1 MSHAIY
7 MRTDQ
12 APFNDVRVRRA
23 ISHAVNRQ
31 EIIDAVWIRG
41 EPIPAVS
48 RGLAE
53 WSPRIDE
60 LGAGARYYQ
69 YDPKEARRLLAEAGV
84 PKGFKTLLHTTNG
97 TGAGPAMV
105 DAAQLAQR
113 SLKEVGI
120 ETELKIE
127 EYGAYMA
134 TTYLGKTGQGVTG
147 LIHGDMSQ
155 FLLQLGGATLCAV
168 YAFGVTFVVFKV
180 VNGIRSMRVSE
191 ATERDGL
198 DMPEFGMLAYPE
210 DEGLPAA

>member
-1 MSHAIY
+1 MYQDFLSTVSHAIY

-12 APFNDVRVRRA
+12 PPFNDVRVRRA
-23 ISHAVNRQ
+23 ISHAINRQ
-31 EIIDAVWIRG
+31 EIIDAVWIKG

-84 PKGFKTLLHTTNG
+84 LKGFKTLLHTTNG
-97 TGAGPAMV
+97 TGAGPALV

-134 TTYLGKTGQGVTG
+134 TTYLGK
-147 LIHGDMSQ
+147 
-155 FLLQLGGATLCAV
+155 F
-168 YAFGVTFVVFKV
+168 
-180 VNGIRSMRVSE
+180 
-191 ATERDGL
+191 
-198 DMPEFGMLAYPE
+198 
-210 DEGLPAA
+210 EGLVLAPISNA